1 MQKWKLKEDNMAV
14 YTMKE
19 AKPAPSTSKGVVFWM
34 RENLFSDI
42 HNSLLTLLGIYFI
55 YATIPPLL
63 DWMIFDATWSG
74 TKEEVVKE
82 GARWI
87 FIIEKFDQFMYGFY
101 PESLHW
107 RPNLVAILSLV
118 FVFLVPRLSSIKV
131 KFVIMILYPFVCF
144 FLIRGGL
151 GLEIVGT
158 EKWGG
163 LMLTILVAA
172 VGIIASFPIGI
183 LLALG
188 RQSDNMPVV
197 KTLCVGFI
205 EFIRGVPLITILFM
219 ASVVLPLFF
228 SDGLEFDKLLRALI
242 GITLFQAAYIAEVIR
257 GGLQAIPKGQYEAS
271 ESLGLTYWQGMIL
284 IILPQALKI
293 SIPNL
298 VGSFISLFK
307 DTTLVLI
314 IGLFDILAMVTLT
327 NSDTSWLGFEIE
339 GYVFVTII
347 YWVFCFSMSQYSRVI
362 ERRYNTDH

>member
-1 MQKWKLKEDNMAV
+1 MAT

-19 AKPAPSTSKGVVFWM
+19 AKPAPSTNKGVIFWL
-34 RENLFSDI
+34 RENLFPDVK
-42 HNSLLTLLGIYFI
+42 NTLLTLAGLYFL
-55 YATIPPLL
+55 YTILPPLL
-63 DWMIFDATWSG
+63 NWMIFDATWSG
-74 TKEEVVKE
+74 SKEDIVNS

-87 FIIEKFDQFMYGFY
+87 FIVEKFDQFIYGFY
-101 PESLHW
+101 PEALHW
-107 RPNLVAILSLV
+107 RPNLVAIICIL
-118 FVFLVPRLSSIKV
+118 FVFSFKYIKSIKV
-131 KFVIMILYPFVCF
+131 KIAGIILFPIVCYI
-144 FLIRGGL
+144 LISGGVF
-151 GLEIVGT
+151 GLETVPT

-172 VGIIASFPIGI
+172 VGIVASFPIGI
-183 LLALG
+183 VLALG
-188 RQSDNMPVV
+188 RQSDMPILR
-197 KTLCVGFI
+197 TLCIGFI
-205 EFIRGVPLITILFM
+205 EFVRGVPLITILFM
-219 ASVVLPLFF
+219 ASVLLPLFF
-228 SDGLEFDKLLRALI
+228 HDGIEFDKLLRALI

-271 ESLGLTYWQGMIL
+271 EALGLSYWQGMIL

-327 NSDTSWLGFEIE
+327 NSDTNWLGFEVE

-347 YWVFCFSMSQYSRVI
+347 YWVFCFSMSQYSKSI
-362 ERRYNTDH
+362 ERKFNTEH

>member
-1 MQKWKLKEDNMAV
+1 MQKWQLKEDKMAV
-14 YTMKE
+14 YTLKE
-19 AKPAPSTSKGVVFWM
+19 AKPAPSTSKGLIFWL

-42 HNSLLTLLGIYFI
+42 SNSILTILGCYIIYL
-55 YATIPPLL
+55 TIPPLM
-63 DWMIFDATWSG
+63 DWLIFNATWSG
-74 TKEEVVKE
+74 TKEEIVNT

-87 FIIEKFDQFMYGFY
+87 FITEKFDQFMYGFY
-101 PESLHW
+101 PESEHW
-107 RPNLVAILSLV
+107 RPNLVAIITIT
-118 FVFLVPRLSSIKV
+118 FLVSLHLIKQTKV
-131 KFVIMILYPFVCF
+131 KIAVMLLYPFVCF
-144 FLIRGGL
+144 VLISGGWF
-151 GLEIVGT
+151 GLETVET

-163 LMLTILVAA
+163 LMLTLIVAA

-183 LLALG
+183 VLALG
-188 RQSDNMPVV
+188 RQSDMPIV

-228 SDGLEFDKLLRALI
+228 HDGIEFDKLLRALI
-242 GITLFQAAYIAEVIR
+242 GITLFQAAYIAEVVR
-257 GGLQAIPKGQYEAS
+257 GGLQAIPRGQYEAYK
-271 ESLGLTYWQGMIL
+271 SLGLSYWQGMIL

-327 NSDTSWLGFEIE
+327 TSDTNWLGFEVE
-339 GYVFVTII
+339 GYVFVTFI
-347 YWVFCFSMSQYSRVI
+347 YWVCCFSMSRYSKAI
-362 ERRYNTDH
+362 ERKFNTEH

>member
-1 MQKWKLKEDNMAV
+1 MAT
-14 YTMKE
+14 YTMKK
-19 AKPAPSTSKGVVFWM
+19 AKPAPAGNKGIIFWL
-34 RENLFSDI
+34 RLNLFPDI
-42 HNSLLTLLGIYFI
+42 KNTLLTLAGLYFL

-74 TKEEVVKE
+74 NKEDVVNG

-101 PESLHW
+101 PEALHW

-118 FVFLVPRLSSIKV
+118 MMFGFRYIGNMKA
-131 KFVIMILYPFVCF
+131 KIAVILLFPVVCF
-144 FLIRGGL
+144 ILIHGGL
-151 GLEIVGT
+151 GLEVVPT
-158 EKWGG
+158 QKWGG
-163 LMLTILVAA
+163 LMLTIVVAA

-183 LLALG
+183 VLALG
-188 RQSDNMPVV
+188 RQSDMPILRS
-197 KTLCVGFI
+197 LCIGFI
-205 EFIRGVPLITILFM
+205 EFVRGVPLITILFM
-219 ASVVLPLFF
+219 ASVLLPLFF
-228 SDGLEFDKLLRALI
+228 HDGIEFDKLLRALI
-242 GITLFQAAYIAEVIR
+242 GITLFQAAYIAEVVR

-271 ESLGLTYWQGMIL
+271 EALGLSYWQGMIL

-327 NSDTSWLGFEIE
+327 NSDTNWLGYEVE
-339 GYVFVTII
+339 GYVFVTLI
-347 YWVFCFSMSQYSRVI
+347 YWVCCFSMSQYSKSI
-362 ERRYNTDH
+362 ERKFNTEH

>member
-1 MQKWKLKEDNMAV
+1 MAT
-14 YTMKE
+14 YSIKE
-19 AKPAPSTSKGVVFWM
+19 AKPAPSSSKGVIFWLK
-34 RENLFSDI
+34 ENLFSDVK
-42 HNSLLTLLGIYFI
+42 NSILTLFGIYVI
-55 YATIPPLL
+55 YSIVPPLL

-74 TKEEVVKE
+74 AKDEVTKD

-87 FIIEKFDQFMYGFY
+87 FIVEKFDQFIYGFY
-101 PESLHW
+101 PEELHW
-107 RPNLVAILSLV
+107 RPNLVAILSVL
-118 FVFLVPRLSSIKV
+118 FLVSLKVINHIKV
-131 KFVIMILYPFVCF
+131 KIALILAYPFVCF
-144 FLIRGGL
+144 ILISGGWF
-151 GLEIVGT
+151 GLEVVQT

-163 LMLTILVAA
+163 LMLTIIVAA

-183 LLALG
+183 VLALG
-188 RQSDNMPVV
+188 RQSDMPILR
-197 KTLCVGFI
+197 TLCIGFI
-205 EFIRGVPLITILFM
+205 EFVRGVPLITILFM

-228 SDGLEFDKLLRALI
+228 HDGMEFDKLLRALI
-242 GITLFQAAYIAEVIR
+242 GITLFQAAYIAEVVR

-271 ESLGLTYWQGMIL
+271 EALGLTYWQGMIL

-327 NSDTSWLGFEIE
+327 NSDTNWLGYEVE

-347 YWVFCFSMSQYSRVI
+347 YWICCFSMSQYSKAI
-362 ERRYNTDH
+362 ERKFNTEH

>member
-1 MQKWKLKEDNMAV
+1 MAV
-14 YTMKE
+14 YTFKE
-19 AKPAPSTSKGVVFWM
+19 AKPAPSTSKGVVFWL
-34 RENLFSDI
+34 RENLFSNI
-42 HNSLLTLLGIYFI
+42 SNSLLTLLGIYII
-55 YATIPPLL
+55 YIIIPPLL

-74 TKEEVVKE
+74 TKEEIVKG

-101 PESLHW
+101 PKALHW
-107 RPNLVAILSLV
+107 RPNLVAFLSV
-118 FVFLVPRLSSIKV
+118 VFLLALKLTPNLKV
-131 KFVIMILYPFVCF
+131 KIGLILIYPIICFV
-144 FLIRGGL
+144 LIYGGL
-151 GLEIVGT
+151 GLEVVPT
-158 EKWGG
+158 DKWGG

-183 LLALG
+183 VLALG
-188 RQSDNMPVV
+188 RQSDMPIL

-219 ASVVLPLFF
+219 ASVILPLFF
-228 SDGLEFDKLLRALI
+228 SDGIDFDKLLRALI
-242 GITLFQAAYIAEVIR
+242 GNTLFQAAYIAEVIR

-271 ESLGLTYWQGMIL
+271 ESLGLSYWQGMIL

-314 IGLFDILAMVTLT
+314 IGLFDVLAMVTLT
-327 NSDTSWLGFEIE
+327 NSDSNWL
-339 GYVFVTII
+339 
-347 YWVFCFSMSQYSRVI
+347 
-362 ERRYNTDH
+362 

>member
-1 MQKWKLKEDNMAV
+1 MAV
-14 YTMKE
+14 YTFKE
-19 AKPAPSTSKGVVFWM
+19 AKAAPSTSKGVLFWL

-42 HNSLLTLLGIYFI
+42 KNSVLTLLGIYI
-55 YATIPPLL
+55 VYIMLPPLL

-74 TKEEVVKE
+74 TKEEIVKS

-87 FIIEKFDQFMYGFY
+87 FIVEKFDQFIYGFY
-101 PESLHW
+101 PEAEHW
-107 RPNLVAILSLV
+107 RPNLVAFISIA
-118 FVFLVPRLSSIKV
+118 FLFSMKLIPNIKV
-131 KFVIMILYPFVCF
+131 KIGIMLIYPIICFV
-144 FLIRGGL
+144 LISGGWF
-151 GLEIVGT
+151 GLEEVPT

-183 LLALG
+183 ILALG
-188 RQSDNMPVV
+188 RQSDMPIL

-205 EFIRGVPLITILFM
+205 EFVRGVPLITILFM

-228 SDGLEFDKLLRALI
+228 SDGIDFDKLLRALI

-257 GGLQAIPKGQYEAS
+257 GGLQAIPKGQYEAG
-271 ESLGLTYWQGMIL
+271 ESLGLSYWQGMIL

-314 IGLFDILAMVTLT
+314 IGLFDVLAMVTLT
-327 NSDTSWLGFEIE
+327 TSDSNWLGFEIE
-339 GYVFVTII
+339 GYVFVTMI
-347 YWVFCFSMSQYSRVI
+347 YWVFCFSMSQYSKSV
-362 ERRYNTDH
+362 ERKYNTEH

>member
-1 MQKWKLKEDNMAV
+1 MPV

-19 AKPAPSTSKGVVFWM
+19 TKPAPSTSKGVVFWL
-34 RENLFSDI
+34 RENLFPDI
-42 HNSLLTLLGIYFI
+42 KNSLLTLTGFYFL
-55 YATIPPLL
+55 YLAIPPLL
-63 DWMIFDATWSG
+63 TWMIFDATWSG
-74 TKEEVVKE
+74 TQEEIVNE

-87 FIIEKFDQFMYGFY
+87 FIIEKFDQFIYGFY

-107 RPNLVAILSLV
+107 RPNLVLLITVLFLGSFK
-118 FVFLVPRLSSIKV
+118 FVGNIKV
-131 KFVIMILYPFVCF
+131 KIVAILTYPFICF
-144 FLIRGGL
+144 VLISGGWF
-151 GLEIVGT
+151 GLETVGT

-163 LMLTILVAA
+163 LMLTLVVAA

-183 LLALG
+183 VLALG
-188 RQSDNMPVV
+188 RQSDMPIV
-197 KTLCVGFI
+197 KTLCIGFI

-228 SDGLEFDKLLRALI
+228 SDGIDFDKLLRALI
-242 GITLFQAAYIAEVIR
+242 GITLFQAAYIAEVVR
-257 GGLQAIPKGQYEAS
+257 GGLQAIPKGQYEAAK
-271 ESLGLTYWQGMIL
+271 SLGLGYWQGMIF

-327 NSDTSWLGFEIE
+327 NSDTLWLGYEIE
-339 GYVFVTII
+339 GYVFVTFI
-347 YWVFCFSMSQYSRVI
+347 YWVICFSMSQYSKSI
-362 ERRYNTDH
+362 ERKFNTEH